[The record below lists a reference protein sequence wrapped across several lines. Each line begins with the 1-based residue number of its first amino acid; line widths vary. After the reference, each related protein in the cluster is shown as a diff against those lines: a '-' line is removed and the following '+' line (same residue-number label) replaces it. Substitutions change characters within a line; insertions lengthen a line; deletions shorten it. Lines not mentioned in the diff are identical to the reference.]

1 MAPSK
6 DNLCGFSWCGYPN
19 FLQKYATTRT
29 YIIVY
34 GILGTFQAM
43 GYVYFAITLQTIEKR
58 FKIPSQT
65 TGLILSGNEV
75 SQILLS
81 VFLAYF
87 GGQRN
92 RPRFI
97 AWGVIFCALSCFI
110 LALPHFIYGAGE
122 DALKLTKEYIDST
135 KDLSVIIDNS
145 TVLQFFRQNNQLCLA
160 QEAKQDCNQDIES
173 IVPLVLIFL
182 SQFVL
187 GVGNTLYYALG
198 QTYLDDNTKK
208 TNTPM
213 LLSYAFALR
222 TLGPIIGF
230 VLGYVSLKIYIDPF
244 VTPLIDSQDPRWLG
258 AWWFGWVFLGFAM
271 IIVAGLIG
279 LFPKELP
286 KKRNGTAA
294 MADNVDDNIPKVMK
308 SEYDLFSEEQRPLRN
323 NLPDVQQVSGSM
335 MDIPTMK
342 DFPSA
347 IMRLLKN
354 KILMC
359 NIFSGIFY
367 ILGAAGY
374 FTFMSKYLEVQ
385 FHKSAADATIIT
397 GPFTIF
403 GVVVGFLASGHYISK
418 KKPAP
423 SKLLM
428 WNVIVGIFFMIGE
441 VSYLFLT
448 CPDGNNL
455 IVENGQLNLSSS
467 CNSDCHCIGVPYT
480 PVCNEETGDTY
491 FSPCHAGCNAWT
503 KEERFYSECEC
514 VRSDFIAP
522 VTSSLSMLTTLPSSI
537 QTHSPTIGEY
547 SSTSKVSTTL
557 AATTSSPATTTTLP
571 ATSTSSPATTAAST
585 TTPVLSTD
593 AVIVKNNLIEINKN
607 TSAPDV
613 LIRDEQI
620 DQDYEYEND
629 YELVETEESA
639 TKDKVR
645 RSTDEK
651 IWGKMTPGA
660 CMKGC
665 AAGFFTFAIVS
676 SVINCFGASGRIGNL
691 LVNYRCVSTQDKSIT
706 QGLALML
713 VSLFALIPGPILYG
727 RLIDS
732 TCLVWTEKCSGSRG
746 NCQLYDQRAFR
757 YIINLTA
764 LSLTTIGVFFDVL
777 VWKFGKNL
785 DLYGEREA
793 IVLQQKSRNGYNN
806 QNHS

>member
-19 FLQKYATTRT
+19 FLQKFATTRT

-97 AWGVIFCALSCFI
+97 AWGVLFCALSCFI

-122 DALKLTKEYIDST
+122 DALKLTKEYLDSS
-135 KDLSVIIDNS
+135 KNPSVVIDNS
-145 TVLQFFRQNNQLCLA
+145 TVLNFFRQNNQLCLA
-160 QEAKQDCNQDIES
+160 EEAKQDCNQDIES

-271 IIVAGLIG
+271 IVVAGLIG

-294 MADNVDDNIPKVMK
+294 LDENADDDRIPKVMK
-308 SEYDLFSEEQRPLRN
+308 SEYDLFSEEQRPLKS
-323 NLPDVQQVSGSM
+323 NLADVQQGTGSI

-385 FHKSAADATIIT
+385 FHKTAADATIIT

-448 CPDGNNL
+448 CPDGNSL
-455 IVENGQLNLSSS
+455 IVENGKLNLSSS
-467 CNSDCHCIGVPYT
+467 CNSDCHCTGVPYT
-480 PVCNEETGDTY
+480 PVCYEETGDTF

-503 KEERFYSECEC
+503 KGQRFYSECEC
-514 VRSDFIAP
+514 ARNFVAP
-522 VTSSLSMLTTLPSSI
+522 VTSSLSVFTTLPSSI
-537 QTHSPTIGEY
+537 QTHPPTIDEY
-547 SSTSKVSTTL
+547 SSSSMTSASKSPT
-557 AATTSSPATTTTLP
+557 TTSAP
-571 ATSTSSPATTAAST
+571 STQASIK
-585 TTPVLSTD
+585 VQ
-593 AVIVKNNLIEINKN
+593 NNLIEITNN
-607 TSAPDV
+607 TSAPDALTTEEERTSKIYYDDV
-613 LIRDEQI
+613 EDDEY
-620 DQDYEYEND
+620 DDD
-629 YELVETEESA
+629 YELIKPKGSVK
-639 TKDKVR
+639 KDKVR

-651 IWGKMTPGA
+651 IWGKMIPGA

-764 LSLTTIGVFFDVL
+764 LSLTTIGVFFDIL

-793 IVLQQKSRNGYNN
+793 FVLQQKSRNGFNN